1 MNTRKTSTGR
11 TANPAGATT
20 GTLGATVTSASA
32 KQKQVSP
39 SSDLLRSF
47 KATTN
52 LANGLTKERVHIQ
65 NEFQK
70 ISAGKS
76 TITVI
81 LSFSRQGT
89 SRRDEIDQET
99 QGTYVYCWREGIKG

>member
-20 GTLGATVTSASA
+20 GTLGA
-32 KQKQVSP
+32 
-39 SSDLLRSF
+39 SDLLRSF

-99 QGTYVYCWREGIKG
+99 QGTYVYCWRESIKG

>member
-11 TANPAGATT
+11 SPKNNPGATT
-20 GTLGATVTSASA
+20 TSGNLGATASS

-47 KATTN
+47 KATTS
-52 LANGLTKERVHIQ
+52 LANGLTKERQHIQ

-70 ISAGKS
+70 ISAGN
-76 TITVI
+76 
-81 LSFSRQGT
+81 
-89 SRRDEIDQET
+89 
-99 QGTYVYCWREGIKG
+99 

>member
-20 GTLGATVTSASA
+20 GTLGATVTSSA

-76 TITVI
+76 IITVI
-81 LSFSRQGT
+81 LSNMQARSSLKR
-89 SRRDEIDQET
+89 
-99 QGTYVYCWREGIKG
+99 

>member
-39 SSDLLRSF
+39 SSELLRSF

-81 LSFSRQGT
+81 LSFFQARSFSKR
-89 SRRDEIDQET
+89 
-99 QGTYVYCWREGIKG
+99 